1 MVAQLQG
8 DRRPPDQR
16 FLETL
21 VAEVRHPPA
30 PRRGGGL
37 QHGLGVET
45 MMAMGAAPGQ
55 HHVQGIALLE
65 VVGAVEATQRAAG
78 PQVELEVRPPRGV
91 QPQATGCHPRLG
103 TAARF
108 QLNPE
113 PHVPVQDRR
122 RPDQFAPAPGNII
135 GQVSAGTQRE
145 GIGEPDQAGRA
156 AQLGDQDA
164 GVRLVVLPGLRQL
177 VRGECEMTAAFPVQ
191 QGAEDR
197 FGVEAGK
204 AQPLDA
210 AIQADQ
216 GHGCPVSDQ
225 PEILKWR
232 VTVADPDGPERRIR
246 LEHDADAP
254 SPMSAPKGQY
264 RPDST

>member
-1 MVAQLQG
+1 
-8 DRRPPDQR
+8 
-16 FLETL
+16 
-21 VAEVRHPPA
+21 
-30 PRRGGGL
+30 
-37 QHGLGVET
+37 
-45 MMAMGAAPGQ
+45 
-55 HHVQGIALLE
+55 
-65 VVGAVEATQRAAG
+65 
-78 PQVELEVRPPRGV
+78 
-91 QPQATGCHPRLG
+91 
-103 TAARF
+103 
-108 QLNPE
+108 
-113 PHVPVQDRR
+113 
-122 RPDQFAPAPGNII
+122 
-135 GQVSAGTQRE
+135 
-145 GIGEPDQAGRA
+145 
-156 AQLGDQDA
+156 
-164 GVRLVVLPGLRQL
+164 
-177 VRGECEMTAAFPVQ
+177 MTAAFPVQ